1 MSSLTR
7 SSMRIVLALLSC
19 LALFAPSAA
28 VAANNTPQTATPM
41 SAARS
46 SISSTLVGST
56 GGAYSFYQFRYQGS
70 GAPVL
75 VTLTYNS
82 TFEGTSN
89 QAFGFNLYGP
99 SGLSYQGT
107 WTASNQGT
115 STIQYTL
122 TNNASMDVLVQVYN
136 YTAGMSIDYTLSLA
150 GLSGGSSTGI
160 VSQNNTTP
168 GQAVNINTIN
178 ASLGGTLKGDPGGT
192 FHYFTLLYPGGNSN
206 ATITMNASPTYTG
219 QNQAYGFN
227 VYKYNP
233 ISASTTLV
241 TTSSVTASDVNS
253 ETLSA
258 TISQSSAGSY
268 QLQVFNYWPGQTI
281 TYGINATGFA
291 ASAQPAVGNTDASHA
306 IVLNS
311 GRQGATGSLTGNGG
325 GSFNYYLVNYPG
337 SNSQLS
343 IAVTF
348 GNTSGVPASGL
359 GFKVYNGSTLQ
370 ATAMAQDD
378 GNGVLSAVYTY
389 TDPNPVTFGIQVYD
403 YAPSNSV
410 TYTIYQVGSQ

>member
-1 MSSLTR
+1 MSSPVR
-7 SSMRIVLALLSC
+7 SSIRIVLALLSC

-41 SAARS
+41 SAGRN

-122 TNNASMDVLVQVYN
+122 TNTASMDVLVQVYN

-178 ASLGGTLKGDPGGT
+178 ANLGGTLKGDSGGT

-206 ATITMNASPTYTG
+206 ATITMNASPT
-219 QNQAYGFN
+219 
-227 VYKYNP
+227 
-233 ISASTTLV
+233 
-241 TTSSVTASDVNS
+241 
-253 ETLSA
+253 
-258 TISQSSAGSY
+258 
-268 QLQVFNYWPGQTI
+268 
-281 TYGINATGFA
+281 
-291 ASAQPAVGNTDASHA
+291 
-306 IVLNS
+306 
-311 GRQGATGSLTGNGG
+311 
-325 GSFNYYLVNYPG
+325 
-337 SNSQLS
+337 
-343 IAVTF
+343 
-348 GNTSGVPASGL
+348 
-359 GFKVYNGSTLQ
+359 
-370 ATAMAQDD
+370 
-378 GNGVLSAVYTY
+378 
-389 TDPNPVTFGIQVYD
+389 
-403 YAPSNSV
+403 
-410 TYTIYQVGSQ
+410 